1 MRKFLSIVALLILIS
16 TRGFLTVC
24 FFLGGGGSFHAA
36 GSQEHSID
44 NSLACTKVFF
54 FALTALISI

>member
-24 FFLGGGGSFHAA
+24 FFLGGGSFHAA

-54 FALTALISI
+54 FALIALISI